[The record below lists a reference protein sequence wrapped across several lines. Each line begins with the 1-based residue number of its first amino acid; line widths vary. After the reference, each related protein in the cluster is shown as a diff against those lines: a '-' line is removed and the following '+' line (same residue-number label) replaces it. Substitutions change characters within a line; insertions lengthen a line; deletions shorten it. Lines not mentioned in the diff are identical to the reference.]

1 MNRLINL
8 LIIVS
13 MTLPFMSCEDNNGT
27 AESGELENYV
37 SAVRKPGTDSY
48 TLKFLKNGEWTVY
61 MGTSP
66 DAIDMNTSVA
76 VTSNDS
82 IVIDGL
88 NVDQRYYFAAEC
100 NGDKDDVVIVSEKQ
114 IAVSGQP
121 NFADLGGIVTADGH
135 SVKWG
140 KVYRSGELSKLT
152 DNDIAYMAS
161 LKLDA
166 IIDFRFPA
174 EKEKAPDRFPEGVDT
189 IPIHIADG
197 SYDENT
203 IKKWLMTGNTEAF
216 DTMLIHVNK
225 VLVMEEQESFKEFF
239 DHLEKGETIL
249 FHCTKGK
256 DRAGFAA
263 AMFLSALGVDRETVI
278 DNYLESNEYLS
289 DATEQTIQYV
299 NKMSNGIINGEL
311 LRPILEVRP
320 EYIQTAF
327 DIIDKEYGGVETYL
341 RNNLQVDIEKLRDL
355 YLDQQP

>member
-8 LIIVS
+8 LIILS
-13 MTLPFMSCEDNNGT
+13 MALPFMSCEDSNET
-27 AESGELENYV
+27 VESGDLVSYV

-48 TLKFLKNGEWTVY
+48 TLKFSKSGEWAIY

-66 DAIDMNTSVA
+66 NAIDMNTSVA
-76 VTSNDS
+76 VTSRDS
-82 IVIDGL
+82 VVIDGL
-88 NVDQRYYFAAEC
+88 NVEQRYYFAVEF
-100 NGDKDDVVIVSEKQ
+100 NGDKDNAVIVSEKQ

-152 DNDIAYMAS
+152 NEDIAYMES

-189 IPIHIADG
+189 IPIPVADG
-197 SYDENT
+197 SYDEST
-203 IKKWLMTGNTEAF
+203 IIKWLMSGNSEAF
-216 DTMLIHVNK
+216 DTMLVHVNK
-225 VLVMEEQESFKEFF
+225 VLVTEEQESFKEFF
-239 DHLEKGETIL
+239 DHLEKGEETVL

-278 DNYLESNEYLS
+278 DNYLKSNEYLS
-289 DATEQTIQYV
+289 NITQKTIDFV
-299 NKMSNGIINGEL
+299 NSKGLNGEL

-327 DIIDKEYGGVETYL
+327 DIIDKQYGGIDSYL
-341 RNNLQVDIEKLRDL
+341 KNNLHVDIEKLREL
-355 YLDQQP
+355 YLD